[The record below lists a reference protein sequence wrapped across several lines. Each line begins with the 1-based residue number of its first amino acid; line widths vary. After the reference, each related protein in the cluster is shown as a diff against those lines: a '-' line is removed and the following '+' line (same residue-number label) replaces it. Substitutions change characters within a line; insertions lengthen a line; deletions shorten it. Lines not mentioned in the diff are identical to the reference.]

1 LDASDVVDY
10 PTGKDYDGSKIS
22 ENIRSINAVT
32 VKINQFVADKSKN
45 IKYEIEEQKRKINK
59 LEEELQGE
67 KTLREKV

>member
-1 LDASDVVDY
+1 MVDY

>member
-1 LDASDVVDY
+1 
-10 PTGKDYDGSKIS
+10 
-22 ENIRSINAVT
+22 
-32 VKINQFVADKSKN
+32 VADKSKN

>member
-1 LDASDVVDY
+1 MVDY

-67 KTLREKV
+67 KTLRDKV

>member
-1 LDASDVVDY
+1 VVDY